1 MPVQVTPEAST
12 VMFISLGVYFALVL
26 IIGIILEKLVRS
38 ISDYF
43 LGGRRLGPYV
53 IAFSERASE
62 MSGWVGLGLPGEGFS
77 SGINATW
84 NTIGCFLGIGDLGV
98 WTLMAKRLRRYT
110 EVIGAL
116 TIPAYLEARF
126 NDTKGVLRFTSA
138 AIIILFLT
146 AYVGAQFTAAAKVFS
161 AIAGGGAVQTWIIVG
176 AVIMILYTVLG
187 GFFAVC
193 WTDFVQGWWALI
205 GLFII
210 TGVGLAKYGGFG
222 GLFQKMAETDPKL
235 VSLSNFWGWE
245 YSGVLLLVIILSYIA
260 IGFGWPGNPHIIVR
274 FMGIKRV
281 KDLKKAAV
289 TALILLLVVYYLAQS
304 VGWLARVEF
313 GSAENLIAP
322 DPEYSLQSLAI
333 AWLPPAAA
341 GIVLAAPLALMMS
354 TADSQ
359 LLVSASA
366 IMEDIY
372 HRFINPKAE
381 ERKLV
386 LWSRII
392 TFLLGI
398 VALIWAL
405 FFGESVYL
413 FVLFAWGGLGS
424 AFGPLMLMSLRWKK
438 MTTTGAFA
446 GMITGAA
453 GVIIWKS
460 YVKKLIFPAEAMN
473 PNWWVIAIML
483 PIVVFILTAIGASII
498 EGSTAKGLKAAVVAG
513 IVSGI
518 IWILWC
524 YARLVAD
531 PDFAAWWYE
540 LLISFPLAVLITI
553 IVSYVSTP
561 LNKEFLE
568 KTFSYMTSPAPSE
581 KTEAGATGAGEV
593 PATKILIA
601 SELDVVKAFIKTSIP
616 GILKQ
621 T

>member
-1 MPVQVTPEAST
+1 MPVQITPEAST
-12 VMFISLGVYFALVL
+12 IMFVALGVYFAVVL
-26 IIGIILEKLVRS
+26 IIGVILERLVRS

-62 MSGWVGLGLPGEGFS
+62 MSGWVGLGLPGEGFT

-84 NTIGCFLGIGDLGV
+84 NTIGCFMGIGDLGV

-110 EVIGAL
+110 EVVGAL

-138 AIIILFLT
+138 VIIILFLT

-161 AIAGGGAVQTWIIVG
+161 AIAGGGATQTWIVIG
-176 AVIMILYTVLG
+176 AIIMIIYTVLG

-193 WTDFVQGWWALI
+193 WTDFIQGWWALI

-235 VSLSNFWGWE
+235 VSLNNFWGWE
-245 YSGVLLLVIILSYIA
+245 YAGALLLVNILAYIA

-289 TALILLLVVYYLAQS
+289 TALLLLLVVYYLAES

-313 GSAENLIAP
+313 GSADNLIAP

-333 AWLPPAAA
+333 AWLPPAVA

-372 HRFINPKAE
+372 HRFINPKID

-386 LWSRII
+386 LWSRIV
-392 TFLLGI
+392 TLLLGI
-398 VALIWAL
+398 VALLWAL

-413 FVLFAWGGLGS
+413 FVLFAWSGLGS
-424 AFGPLMLMSLRWKK
+424 AFGPLMLLSLRWKRI
-438 MTTTGAFA
+438 TTTGAFA

-453 GVIIWKS
+453 ATIIWKS

-483 PIVVFILTAIGASII
+483 PIVVFILTAIGATII
-498 EGSTAKGLKAAVVAG
+498 EESTAKGLKAAVVAT

-518 IWILWC
+518 VWILWC
-524 YARLVAD
+524 YARLVVD

-540 LLISFPLAVLITI
+540 LLIAFPLALLTTV

-561 LNKEFLE
+561 LDREFVE
-568 KTFSYMTSPAPSE
+568 KTFKYMTSPAPSE
-581 KTEAGATGAGEV
+581 QAEARTAAAESA
-593 PATKILIA
+593 PATKMLIA
-601 SELDVVKAFIKTSIP
+601 SEVDVVKAFIKTRIP
-616 GILKQ
+616 GILKH